1 MSSNIRV
8 QKICEYCGAEF
19 TARTTVTRYCS
30 DLCTGRAGKARARG
44 IKIEKSNAELQSVK
58 LGKTEL
64 LNKKE
69 FLTINEACELLS
81 VSRWTVWRAIRKNE
95 LPSGRIGKRVI
106 IRRTDIDRLF
116 LEEHPEEKAKV
127 SSVEETGKSIGA
139 LDPENCYT
147 VGEIM
152 DKYGVSGKALKDII
166 KRNNIPTSR
175 SGRYNY
181 VLRTSI
187 DKIFNP

>member
-116 LEEHPEEKAKV
+116 NIQGKEDKEEQPSLVMARDV
-127 SSVEETGKSIGA
+127 S
-139 LDPENCYT
+139 LDPGDCYT